1 MTIGNIPKDI
11 RRKPSRHA
19 HILLGYLPTTKLE
32 HITNKASRRR
42 TLANLFHA
50 CMSRIVEPLET
61 AGTDGL
67 AMASGDGVVRRTHP
81 ILAVYVGDYPEQVL
95 VTGVK
100 NGECPS
106 CPIPRKSL
114 GDGRDYDYRDL
125 NAVLA
130 ALDSFEVSDPH
141 SYANS
146 CRDAGVKPI
155 HHPFW
160 QDLPYLHIF
169 RSITPDILHQLYQ
182 GVLKHLLKWVKSV
195 FGVIEIDARCRR
207 LPPNHNIRLFMKGI
221 SSLSRVSGQEH
232 NQICRILLRLVV
244 DLPLPDGQ
252 SPACLIRAVRGL
264 LDFLYLVQYPLHSTE
279 TLKLLKDAL
288 ALWDENKQIFVDLNV
303 RKHFDNIP
311 KLHFLRHYLLSIS
324 LHGTTDNYNTEY
336 TERLHIDLAKDAY
349 RATNHVDEYTQMTLW
364 LERREKIYRHQDY
377 ISWLLAGKPPPVE
390 WHPPDLFQRPKL
402 QMTKHPSRYSVLL
415 GNIINNYGAT
425 YFRDAFATYWAQLC
439 SKPDARPRDVRQA
452 ADDYILPF
460 QKVSAFHKIKFFHTD
475 PEGYTGSLEVQDPI
489 HTRPAR

>member
-11 RRKPSRHA
+11 HRKPSRHT

-32 HITNKASRRR
+32 HITNKASRRQ

-50 CMSRIVEPLET
+50 CMSWIVEPLET

-67 AMASGDGVVRRTHP
+67 AMASGDGVVRWTHP

-106 CPIPRKSL
+106 CPIPLKSL
-114 GDGRDYDYRDL
+114 GDGWDYDYHDL
-125 NAVLA
+125 NVVLA

-207 LPPNHNIRLFMKGI
+207 LPPNHNIWLFMKGI
-221 SSLSRVSGQEH
+221 SSLSQVSGQEH
-232 NQICRILLRLVV
+232 NQICHILLRLIV
-244 DLPLPDGQ
+244 DLPLPNGQ
-252 SPACLIRAVRGL
+252 SPARLIWAVHGL
-264 LDFLYLVQYPLHSTE
+264 LDFLYLAQYSLHSTE
-279 TLKLLKDAL
+279 TLEL
-288 ALWDENKQIFVDLNV
+288 EGIQ
-303 RKHFDNIP
+303 P
-311 KLHFLRHYLLSIS
+311 KYLM
-324 LHGTTDNYNTEY
+324 
-336 TERLHIDLAKDAY
+336 
-349 RATNHVDEYTQMTLW
+349 VM
-364 LERREKIYRHQDY
+364 
-377 ISWLLAGKPPPVE
+377 
-390 WHPPDLFQRPKL
+390 
-402 QMTKHPSRYSVLL
+402 
-415 GNIINNYGAT
+415 
-425 YFRDAFATYWAQLC
+425 
-439 SKPDARPRDVRQA
+439 
-452 ADDYILPF
+452 
-460 QKVSAFHKIKFFHTD
+460 
-475 PEGYTGSLEVQDPI
+475 
-489 HTRPAR
+489 